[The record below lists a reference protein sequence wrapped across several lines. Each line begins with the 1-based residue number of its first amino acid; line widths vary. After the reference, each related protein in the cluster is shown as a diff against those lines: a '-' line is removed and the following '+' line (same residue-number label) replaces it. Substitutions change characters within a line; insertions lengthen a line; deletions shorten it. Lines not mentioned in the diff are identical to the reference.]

1 MQKEKLVEESES
13 DSGSDRNPS
22 DGNLDDKL
30 VRMVLPVN
38 NRGKGNAIISDK
50 GESSKQAAQPS

>member
-1 MQKEKLVEESES
+1 MQKEKLVEESEG
-13 DSGSDRNPS
+13 DSGSDKNPS

-38 NRGKGNAIISDK
+38 NRGKGINIIK
-50 GESSKQAAQPS
+50 